1 MIWLSLYKED
11 VKENNNMGLDQGIFR
26 EKKELFNRRKELAAK
41 IRQFE
46 LDFYNANKSEIDAGD
61 EQLRKL
67 REEAEADESIDNDA
81 KIKSICE
88 QFYNKHVDYY
98 VNFNKMKDELAS
110 ICNNREELAEWD
122 RDWTLHDYLDKLLGG
137 APNVTDT
144 VISKEQLGTL
154 LRDMPGYEHD
164 LREVYDSYDEDY
176 VYFYR
181 PWW

>member
-1 MIWLSLYKED
+1 
-11 VKENNNMGLDQGIFR
+11 MGLDQEIFR
-26 EKKELFNRRKELAAK
+26 EKKEHFNRRKELAAK

-46 LDFYNANKSEIDAGD
+46 LDFYNANKSEIDVAD
-61 EQLRKL
+61 KQLRKL

-110 ICNNREELAEWD
+110 MHNECEELAYWGK
-122 RDWTLHDYLDKLLGG
+122 DWKLHEYLDKLLGG
-137 APNVTDT
+137 APNLTDT

-154 LRDMPGYEHD
+154 LKDMPEYEYA
-164 LREVYDSYDEDY
+164 LKEVYDSYDEDY
-176 VYFYR
+176 VYYYH